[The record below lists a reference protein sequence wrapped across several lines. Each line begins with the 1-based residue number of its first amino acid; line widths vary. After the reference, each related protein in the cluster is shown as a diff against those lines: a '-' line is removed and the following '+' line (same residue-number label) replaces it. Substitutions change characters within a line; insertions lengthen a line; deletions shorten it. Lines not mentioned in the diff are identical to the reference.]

1 MPVSD
6 DDVRVLAAYRWP
18 GNVREMA
25 AVMDRAV
32 LIGQGREL
40 NMSAALGQG
49 TLTATASS
57 ARPVEGAPATVI
69 EPLDVITRR
78 HIEAALGRRTAAS
91 RGPHGAAAPAPHQP
105 AHAARP
111 HAKAEDRLARVPGA
125 ARERD
130 VIRILDRLVTRGAAA
145 LTVTLV
151 LVGAASAQTPA
162 PAQPAPAPAPPPVVA
177 GWNEGFFIQT
187 PNGDNRLQIG
197 VLLQVD
203 GRFSLDDPLP
213 ITNTFAMRKVRPIF
227 SGRVGKYID
236 FKMQPELAG
245 SVVLLDGY
253 FDIRFSPKL
262 RLRTGKDKTP
272 IGYELLIA
280 DASLIFPERSV
291 VSLLVPNRDVGF
303 QAQGDLAGGKL
314 LYSAGIFNGN
324 PPDGTSA
331 TTDVDT
337 NNGKDLAG
345 RIVVLPFQS
354 TKTPAHRLSTF
365 GFHLG
370 GSTGEQTGALPS
382 YRTSAGQTFFSFPAT
397 TTADGRRNRVTPA
410 VFLYL
415 KGFGGFAEYARTT
428 QDIVTSGVPQ
438 TITNQAW
445 GVTGS
450 YVLTGEPT
458 SERGVR
464 PKAPF
469 DPAAGAWGAVQVA
482 ARYAELT
489 LDNDL
494 FTSGIAAATA
504 SRKAQQL
511 TLATNWF
518 LNNYVKIYASYERF
532 SFSGSRANE
541 NLILFR
547 SQLAF

>member
-1 MPVSD
+1 MPFRGD
-6 DDVRVLAAYRWP
+6 RPTRPTFLRQRW
-18 GNVREMA
+18 RF
-25 AVMDRAV
+25 
-32 LIGQGREL
+32 
-40 NMSAALGQG
+40 
-49 TLTATASS
+49 
-57 ARPVEGAPATVI
+57 
-69 EPLDVITRR
+69 ITRTTT
-78 HIEAALGRRTAAS
+78 ALTVALAFS
-91 RGPHGAAAPAPHQP
+91 GAAA
-105 AHAARP
+105 
-111 HAKAEDRLARVPGA
+111 
-125 ARERD
+125 
-130 VIRILDRLVTRGAAA
+130 
-145 LTVTLV
+145 
-151 LVGAASAQTPA
+151 AQTPSPA
-162 PAQPAPAPAPPPVVA
+162 AQPAPAPAAPPAVA

-197 VLLQVD
+197 FIVQAD

-213 ITNTFAMRKVRPIF
+213 ITNTFVMRKARPVF
-227 SGRVGKYID
+227 AGRVGKYID
-236 FKMQPELAG
+236 FKVMPELAG

-272 IGYELLIA
+272 VGYELLIS

-324 PPDGTSA
+324 PADGSSA
-331 TTDVDT
+331 ITDVDT
-337 NNGKDLAG
+337 NNSKDVAG
-345 RIVVLPFQS
+345 RIVVLPFR
-354 TKTPAHRLSTF
+354 TTTTPAHRLSNF

-370 GSTGEQTGALPS
+370 GSTGNQIGALPS
-382 YRTSAGQTFFSFPAT
+382 YRTSAGQTYFSFPTT

-415 KGFGGFAEYARTT
+415 KSFGGFAEYARTT
-428 QDIVTSGVPQ
+428 QEIVTSGVPR
-438 TITNQAW
+438 TVTNQAW
-445 GVTGS
+445 GVTAS
-450 YVLTGEPT
+450 YVLTGEAT

-464 PKAPF
+464 PRAPF
-469 DPAAGAWGAVQVA
+469 DPAAGAWGTLQVA

-494 FTSGIAAATA
+494 FTGGVAAANA
-504 SRKAQQL
+504 SRKAQQM
-511 TLATNWF
+511 TLAANWF
-518 LNNYVKIYASYERF
+518 LNNYVKIYATYERF
-532 SFSGSRANE
+532 AFSGPRANE